1 MELYREN
8 LRDLLLLPTPTT
20 TTKNSPSNHHG
31 RDEPAGPAGNRSP
44 DLATPPLHV
53 ATCPYRGVWV
63 RGAVEVDVDHRDGG
77 CAALERLR
85 AASARRAV
93 GRTGL
98 NADSSR
104 SHLIVGFRVET
115 SKETAATPGIE
126 PGTSRS
132 AKLFLVDLAGCEKA
146 AKSLA
151 AGDRLDEAKGINK
164 SLSALGNVV
173 SALVERDRVGAF
185 GGNPPVGGST
195 PDGADEAD
203 SPSGASSKSGVP
215 KQTPPSSHVPYR
227 DSKLTFLLQESLGGN
242 ARATLV
248 VCLSPDVADTAETM
262 SSLRFGARARRVSAR
277 LERGNRSVPGSI
289 PGGGAAEIAALRA
302 QVAKLTIDLAAAAAA
317 SRGRIEATGSVDA
330 GDLPTKFSKVSRNDA
345 LSGRV
350 GARGG
355 GVLDALT
362 ATLGDGSARFAIR
375 GDVGGRNEGWA
386 APIVAG
392 VALSLLFQAID
403 KIAAAA

>member
-1 MELYREN
+1 VELYREN
-8 LRDLLLLPTPTT
+8 LRDLLLLPPPPT
-20 TTKNSPSNHHG
+20 TTKNSPSNHRG

-115 SKETAATPGIE
+115 TTTAAKPGIE

-146 AKSLA
+146 TKSLA
-151 AGDRLDEAKGINK
+151 TGERLDEAKGINR

-173 SALVERDRVGAF
+173 SALVERDRGAF
-185 GGNPPVGGST
+185 GGNPPVGSSS
-195 PDGADEAD
+195 PDG
-203 SPSGASSKSGVP
+203 GAGVQ
-215 KQTPPSSHVPYR
+215 KQTSHVPYR

-248 VCLSPDVADTAETM
+248 VCLSPDVTDTAETI

-277 LERGNRSVPGSI
+277 LERGNRSVVPGSI
-289 PGGGAAEIAALRA
+289 PGGGERAAAEVAALRA
-302 QVAKLTIDLAAAAAA
+302 QVATLTKELAAASAA
-317 SRGRIEATGSVDA
+317 RERIEATGSVDA
-330 GDLPTKFSKVSRNDA
+330 GDRTRNLPTKFSKFSRFDI
-345 LSGRV
+345 SGRV
-350 GARGG
+350 RARGG

-362 ATLGDGSARFAIR
+362 ASLGDGTTRFAFR
-375 GDVGGRNEGWA
+375 SDVGERNEGWA

-403 KIAAAA
+403 NVAAAAA